1 MIGVEISLETG
12 EVSEIK
18 TEKRLRTQKGKSL
31 LQFPEE
37 YVVID
42 IETTGLSPQW
52 DEIIEVAAL
61 KILNGKIV
69 DKYQT
74 LLKPSFPVDPFISE
88 LTGITNKMLETAP
101 IFDDIYQDFQYFIGD
116 NILVGHNVNFDI
128 NFLYDEFESRNIIL
142 SNNFIDTMRISRRL
156 FKDERHHRLSDL
168 IQRHNIIIDK
178 DLHRAEVDITATNKA
193 FEIFKQCIIDQK
205 IDLEKFSKKNYN
217 RKNYKVSDISTE
229 NTKFNE
235 NTPIYG
241 QHFVFTGKLEVMV
254 RKDAQQL
261 VKDLGGE
268 LDNSVTKSTNFLVLG
283 EQDYS
288 KIKKLGK
295 SNKHIKA
302 EKLKA
307 QGQEIEIIP
316 ETVFYDLLEE
326 STSEMEES

>member
-1 MIGVEISLETG
+1 MIGVEINLETA

-61 KILNGKIV
+61 KILNGEIV

-88 LTGITNKMLETAP
+88 LTGITKKMLETAP
-101 IFDDIYQDFQYFIGD
+101 IFDDIYQDLQHFIGD

-178 DLHRAEVDITATNKA
+178 DLHRAEVDINATNKA
-193 FEIFKQCIIDQK
+193 FEIFKQYIIDHK

-217 RKNYKVSDISTE
+217 RKSYKVSDISTE

-316 ETVFYDLLEE
+316 ETVFYDFLEE
-326 STSEMEES
+326 CTSEMEES

>member
-1 MIGVEISLETG
+1 MIGVEINLETG

-61 KILNGKIV
+61 KILNGEIV

-101 IFDDIYQDFQYFIGD
+101 IFDDIYQDLQHFIGD

-178 DLHRAEVDITATNKA
+178 DLHRAEVDINATNKA
-193 FEIFKQCIIDQK
+193 FEIFKQYIIDQK
-205 IDLEKFSKKNYN
+205 IDLEKFSKKNYT
-217 RKNYKVSDISTE
+217 RKSYKVSDISTE

-316 ETVFYDLLEE
+316 ETVFYDFLEE
-326 STSEMEES
+326 CTSEMEES

>member
-1 MIGVEISLETG
+1 
-12 EVSEIK
+12 
-18 TEKRLRTQKGKSL
+18 
-31 LQFPEE
+31 
-37 YVVID
+37 
-42 IETTGLSPQW
+42 
-52 DEIIEVAAL
+52 
-61 KILNGKIV
+61 
-69 DKYQT
+69 
-74 LLKPSFPVDPFISE
+74 
-88 LTGITNKMLETAP
+88 MLETAP
-101 IFDDIYQDFQYFIGD
+101 IFDDIYQDLQHFIGD

-178 DLHRAEVDITATNKA
+178 ELHRAEVDINATNKA
-193 FEIFKQCIIDQK
+193 FEIFKQYIIDHK

-217 RKNYKVSDISTE
+217 RKSYKVSDISTE

-316 ETVFYDLLEE
+316 ETVFYDFLEE
-326 STSEMEES
+326 CTSEMEES

>member
-1 MIGVEISLETG
+1 MIGVEINLETG

-61 KILNGKIV
+61 KLLNGEIV

-101 IFDDIYQDFQYFIGD
+101 IFDDIYQDLQHFIGD

-178 DLHRAEVDITATNKA
+178 DLHRAEVDINATNKA
-193 FEIFKQCIIDQK
+193 FEIFKQYIIDQK
-205 IDLEKFSKKNYN
+205 IDLEKFPKKNYN
-217 RKNYKVSDISTE
+217 RKSYKVSDISTE

-235 NTPIYG
+235 DTPIYG

-316 ETVFYDLLEE
+316 ETVFYDFLEE
-326 STSEMEES
+326 CTSEMEES

>member
-1 MIGVEISLETG
+1 MIGVEINLETG

-61 KILNGKIV
+61 KISNGEIV

-101 IFDDIYQDFQYFIGD
+101 IFDDIYQDLQHFIGD

-168 IQRHNIIIDK
+168 IQRHNIIIDNE
-178 DLHRAEVDITATNKA
+178 LHRAEVDINATNKA
-193 FEIFKQCIIDQK
+193 FEIFKQYIIDHK

-217 RKNYKVSDISTE
+217 RKSCKVSDISTE

-261 VKDLGGE
+261 VKDLGGK

-316 ETVFYDLLEE
+316 ETVFYDFLEE
-326 STSEMEES
+326 CTSEMEES